1 MIGPDGLV
9 HEPVGDVEAGQDEH
23 RDGVSYNGFLSHLV
37 LGPPRRSNPAMCSP
51 SQSSVDVIIPN
62 WNGERCIA
70 ACLASLTAQTHP
82 NLRVMVVD
90 NGSTDR
96 SLQIVRDQFPQV
108 SVIEVGVNGG
118 FAAAVNRGIR
128 ATRGDYVALLNNDA
142 VARPEWLAKLA
153 QALDADPALG
163 SCASRMLVMNKP
175 WLVNVAGLAF
185 SPSLRSCAA
194 TIGWGTL
201 DSYEHHA
208 PYLVA
213 AASGGAVMYRRQALD
228 EVGLFDEDYFMFSEE
243 TDWLYRFRQAGWEV
257 WFTPEA
263 EVVHLGGASHGGKL
277 YVENL
282 RGILRFM
289 AKNRGPKEAARAR
302 LLLLWSLR
310 LRALVFRGDRGES
323 YREGVRFLASGDV
336 PSLLE

>member
-1 MIGPDGLV
+1 MAEDV
-9 HEPVGDVEAGQDEH
+9 SVVVVTWNAAEHVGRCLESVAGHDA
-23 RDGVSYNGFLSHLV
+23 V
-37 LGPPRRSNPAMCSP
+37 
-51 SQSSVDVIIPN
+51 
-62 WNGERCIA
+62 
-70 ACLASLTAQTHP
+70 
-82 NLRVMVVD
+82 VVD
-90 NGSTDR
+90 NGSTDGTPALVR
-96 SLQIVRDQFPQV
+96 ERYPEAVVLEQANKGMGGGNNAGILASDGRYVLLLNSDAWVVGDAIERLVSFADAHPRAAVVGPRLENPDGSLQRSVRGDPTLWRLATEYLFLRKLAPGTQAFNAFY
-108 SVIEVGVNGG
+108 GGG
-118 FAAAVNRGIR
+118 F
-128 ATRGDYVALLNNDA
+128 DYRSARRVESLYGAALL
-142 VARPEWLAKLA
+142 V
-153 QALDADPALG
+153 
-163 SCASRMLVMNKP
+163 
-175 WLVNVAGLAF
+175 
-185 SPSLRSCAA
+185 
-194 TIGWGTL
+194 
-201 DSYEHHA
+201 
-208 PYLVA
+208 
-213 AASGGAVMYRRQALD
+213 RREAID